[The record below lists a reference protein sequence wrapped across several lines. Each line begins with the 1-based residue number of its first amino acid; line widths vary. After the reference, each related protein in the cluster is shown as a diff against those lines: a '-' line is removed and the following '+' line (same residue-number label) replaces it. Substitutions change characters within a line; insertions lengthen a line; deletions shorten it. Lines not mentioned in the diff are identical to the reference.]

1 MEFGKYYS
9 EEDLVVFSSEAEKGG
24 YSTVLVHLP
33 GIDKEAEFTPSKIRD
48 ILLSRSGDKKWV
60 RSALA
65 DHMRGLMLEKAI
77 TPEEWE
83 LGFRCEAHI
92 GRYKGKYSA
101 DMSIVHIAASTWR
114 SRPAVYAPRR
124 AAFRALRT

>member
-1 MEFGKYYS
+1 M
-9 EEDLVVFSSEAEKGG
+9 FSSEAEKGG

-33 GIDKEAEFTPSKIRD
+33 GIEKEAEFTPSKIRD
-48 ILLSRSGDKKWV
+48 ILLSSSGDKKWV

-65 DHMRGLMLEKAI
+65 DHMSSLMLEKAV

-83 LGFRCEAHI
+83 RGFLCEAHI

-101 DMSIVHIAASTWR
+101 RYVDCAHCRFKLGAAAQLSMHREERR
-114 SRPAVYAPRR
+114 SEPCGPESGQG
-124 AAFRALRT
+124 